1 MVNNISDGAEI
12 KENSLI
18 TQNQG
23 NIFDF
28 PKENIIFAPELIK
41 LFKFMIKGVITG
53 DLVNSTNIAAEWRQS
68 VLDALNVCVADF
80 LPLTLCNLEMY

>member
-28 PKENIIFAPELIK
+28 PKEKYYLCIRINQIIQIYDNFLRRKSIFSVENYLLRDFCVDIC
-41 LFKFMIKGVITG
+41 
-53 DLVNSTNIAAEWRQS
+53 TNI
-68 VLDALNVCVADF
+68 LHF
-80 LPLTLCNLEMY
+80 